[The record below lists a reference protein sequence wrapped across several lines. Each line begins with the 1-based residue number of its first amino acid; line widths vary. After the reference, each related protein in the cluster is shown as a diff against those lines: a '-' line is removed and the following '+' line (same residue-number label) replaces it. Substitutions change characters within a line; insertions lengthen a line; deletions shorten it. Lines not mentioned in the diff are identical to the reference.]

1 MLLLILCL
9 VTKSLEAS
17 KTESQ
22 DLVLPHDDNQES
34 VPSPDDDRAKGK
46 DEGKDE
52 GKAEGKDERKDGGK
66 DGRKDEKKDLPSVPS
81 IESTFEALKKVIS
94 IPGEVSSS
102 SSSGR
107 DPSLEVFETLRT
119 HFEQIRKAIDH
130 LDPQKTLDAAATSSP
145 GEGNDSRGS
154 NSSSSMTDWLQS
166 ITSLTES
173 VPVIHQAIQLISNQI
188 KIIRDRISGSAI
200 LTRSFPASSEGGRD
214 EKLHSWVSAFDQ
226 VAKQFHEIQ
235 TAWHELL
242 SKGEPL
248 SSSLSSS
255 DPLPQLQYFLEE
267 SKSEPVLGVSVGG
280 GETIS
285 RQEDIYLPPRL
296 QSILTSIDE
305 ARQRLREN
313 IRNSLRRGIAA
324 TNRIILPGRPEEGR
338 EDPPPKHFNDEP
350 NPGRTT
356 VTASVVQ
363 PEVKKPYEYD
373 LNTAIVETVAQVQN
387 SVRYL
392 ADLYGK
398 VLANY
403 FIFLAQSRVE
413 QVADTSKTG
422 TERGDQYEKP
432 VAPNPFPGQNGDP
445 YQSLNFLAFL
455 NREVD
460 AVVDLV
466 TRLSRLTPI
475 ELPG

>member
-1 MLLLILCL
+1 MGCHPFPSSGLMFLLILCL
-9 VTKSLEAS
+9 VTNSLEAS
-17 KTESQ
+17 KESQ
-22 DLVLPHDDNQES
+22 DLVLLHDDNQES
-34 VPSPDDDRAKGK
+34 VPSPDDDRAKRR
-46 DEGKDE
+46 EE
-52 GKAEGKDERKDGGK
+52 
-66 DGRKDEKKDLPSVPS
+66 KDLPSVPS

-94 IPGEVSSS
+94 IPGETSSS
-102 SSSGR
+102 SSSR

-145 GEGNDSRGS
+145 TEGNDSRGS

-166 ITSLTES
+166 IASLTES

-188 KIIRDRISGSAI
+188 KIIRDRISGSAVV
-200 LTRSFPASSEGGRD
+200 TRSFPSSSGGGPD
-214 EKLHSWVSAFDQ
+214 EKLRSWISAFDQ
-226 VAKQFHEIQ
+226 VDKEFQEIQ

-248 SSSLSSS
+248 ISSLSFS

-267 SKSEPVLGVSVGG
+267 SKDEPVLQVSIGG
-280 GETIS
+280 GETVS

-296 QSILTSIDE
+296 KSILTSIDE
-305 ARQRLREN
+305 ARQRLREG
-313 IRNSLRRGIAA
+313 IRNSLRRGVAA

-338 EDPPPKHFNDEP
+338 ENPPPKHFQDEP
-350 NPGRTT
+350 NSKRTT
-356 VTASVVQ
+356 VTASVAE

-413 QVADTSKTG
+413 QVPPKTG
-422 TERGDQYEKP
+422 TERGDPYEKP

-445 YQSLNFLAFL
+445 YQSLNLLAFL

-460 AVVDLV
+460 AVVDLA